1 MNKVF
6 TKIIGVVASIAMIVG
21 GGFAVANKKAILKP
35 VHAVSENYSAT
46 SLSAGKQV
54 LIVSHDSSGNYYVM
68 DAVTAATSA
77 GPKYIKNG
85 NSTFSISEGV
95 ISGDLDAHLFTV
107 ASSQSNWTFKTSD
120 NKYLSMSGT
129 NSNTAIRIN
138 GTSFAWTA
146 GSASGGTLK
155 HNNANRFLGVYTA
168 GTDWRSYNSS
178 GAANYSGTGTNIQ
191 FFEKAGPTP
200 VVQSVEASIKD
211 GAYYIG
217 DKLNASDFNITV
229 NWTEGKEATHPSSGF
244 TWTVNGVEDGEL
256 TLTENMVVV
265 TYETILSN
273 SFTVV
278 ASVPPA
284 KYVVAATEETN
295 ASLAYS
301 DYTKTSA
308 ADSLNLAFT
317 GISTTSYTAWNGNAP
332 TSDAVYSGKSAAN
345 YDSIQLNDPSDK
357 KPGIVTTT
365 SGGVASSISVVWNG
379 NTSSG
384 RTLEIYGK
392 NTAYSSPSDLYGDA
406 KGTLV
411 GTIVKG
417 TSASLTIETQY
428 KYIGIKATGAL
439 YLESI
444 EIEWQSYTYSNLA
457 IRFSGSVEQSLFEQL
472 DTESDIQGYGML
484 LSTATF
490 LNGDSLKD
498 YYDLADG
505 SAVKNFDN
513 TDTVHE
519 PALKSTPTL
528 KDGHYVWNLFKRVSL
543 AKATEEY
550 VAVAYIKL
558 DNDEIV
564 FLQQESASVK
574 SLAQDLIA
582 DPERDENSLGGSL
595 NYLANL

>member
-6 TKIIGVVASIAMIVG
+6 TKIIGVVASIAMIV

-256 TLTENMVVV
+256 TLTENTVVV
-265 TYETILSN
+265 TYEAVLSN

-392 NTAYSSPSDLYGDA
+392 NAAYSSPSDLYGDA

-417 TSASLTIETQY
+417 TNTSLTIETQY

-444 EIEWQSYTYSNLA
+444 EIEWQSYAYSNLA

-472 DTESDIQGYGML
+472 DTESGIQGYGML

-505 SAVKNFDN
+505 TAVKNFDN

-519 PALKSTPTL
+519 PALKPTPTL
-528 KDGHYVWNLFKRVSL
+528 KDGRYVWNLFKRVSL

-582 DPERDENSLGGSL
+582 SGERDENSLGGSL

>member
-1 MNKVF
+1 MNKMF
-6 TKIIGVVASIAMIVG
+6 SRIIGTVLGITMAIGV
-21 GGFAVANKKAILKP
+21 GFAVANREETLKP
-35 VHAVSENYSAT
+35 VHAASSNYSAT
-46 SLSAGKQV
+46 TLSAGKQV

-129 NSNTAIRIN
+129 SSNTAIRIN
-138 GTSFAWTA
+138 GTSLAWTA

-155 HNNANRFLGVYTA
+155 HNNAARYLGVYTA

-191 FFEKAGPTP
+191 FFEKAGATP

-217 DKLNASDFNITV
+217 NKLHASDFNITV
-229 NWTEGKEATHPSSGF
+229 NWTEGKAATHPDSGF
-244 TWTVNGVEDGEL
+244 TWTVNGIEDGDL
-256 TLTENMVVV
+256 TSAENTVVV
-265 TYETILSN
+265 TYQTVSSE
-273 SFTVV
+273 SFTVS

-284 KYVVAATEETN
+284 SYTVATTEETD

-308 ADSLNLAFT
+308 TDSLDLAFT
-317 GISTTSYTAWNGNAP
+317 GIEGNSYTAWNGNAP
-332 TSDAVYSGKSAAN
+332 TSNAVYSGKSAAN
-345 YDSIQLNDPSDK
+345 YGSIQLNNPNDR
-357 KPGIVTTT
+357 KPGIVATAS
-365 SGGVASSISVVWNG
+365 SGVVSSISVTWNS
-379 NTSSG
+379 NTASG

-392 NTAYSSPSDLYGDA
+392 NTAYSAPSDLYGDA

-417 TSASLTIETQY
+417 TNTSLDFETQY
-428 KYIGIKATGAL
+428 RYIGIKATAAL

-444 EIEWQSYTYSNLA
+444 DIVWQSFTYSNLA

-472 DTESDIQGYGML
+472 HTESTITGYGML

-490 LNGDSLKD
+490 LNGDDLKD
-498 YYDLADG
+498 YYELADG

-513 TDTVHE
+513 TDTVHD
-519 PALKSTPTL
+519 PALKPTPTL
-528 KDGHYVWNLFKRVSL
+528 KDGYYVWNLFKRVSL
-543 AKATEEY
+543 VKATEEY

-558 DNDEIV
+558 NNDEIV

-582 DPERDENSLGGSL
+582 GPDRDESSLGGSL